1 MRLVLAVVGENA
13 EPLGRDAKKAFGPE
27 GGSLGR
33 GISCNWQLPDP
44 TNTLSARHAMIGH
57 NGIGFTITDTSTN
70 GVYVN
75 IVDAP
80 LGRGNTAP
88 LADGDTLYL
97 ASYIIAVSIESDPVD
112 DRQRLG
118 LTSNAVRIGG
128 GATTPGAAFPSDNV
142 KPAPVGGL
150 LDHSAQTPVDPL
162 LAIGGSASAGI
173 PMPSRPTPAAPP
185 ALQDPLLMLDAQM
198 RAESPLPIDED
209 LPRGRPTP
217 APMLPDGSHL
227 RVPPGQF
234 PPLPSFDQLQPGGP
248 PTPAPSVPPVL
259 PPRVE
264 APSPPMPKAAIIPD
278 HFDFS
283 DLLPGASSSPP
294 QSVAPAIPVM
304 PASMPNPPPLPASPV
319 APAPQRKPLGPALAN
334 DLVALRAPGA
344 SPPMPGERVLD
355 PLAVLKERA
364 AQRSPSA
371 ALPPE
376 PRPMSAAAMPPAPAM
391 PGGDDLRVF
400 WEALGLDAGLVPP
413 ERRQEV
419 LAELGQALR
428 EMANGLHAVLAAR
441 AMVKNEFH
449 IEQTRIRSGDNN
461 PFKFFKSGP
470 DALRKSL
477 GNEQGYMPLSRSVR
491 EGFHDIKAHE
501 VASMMAMRAAI
512 SNVLTQ
518 MSPQRLETDGVST
531 GLFGGRADKGKLWD
545 HFVEVH
551 ASMVNDIDRTTRTF
565 IADEFT
571 RAYDSQ
577 IATLRR
583 NEGKPL

>member
-1 MRLVLAVVGENA
+1 M
-13 EPLGRDAKKAFGPE
+13 GRDAKKAFGPE

-70 GVYVN
+70 GVYIN
-75 IVDAP
+75 MVDAP

-128 GATTPGAAFPSDNV
+128 GTTTPGAATFPSDNI

-150 LDHSAQTPVDPL
+150 LDPSAQTPVDPL

-173 PMPSRPTPAAPP
+173 SMPSRPAPAAPP

-209 LPRGRPTP
+209 LLRGRPTP
-217 APMLPDGSHL
+217 APMLPDGPHL

-234 PPLPSFDQLQPGGP
+234 PPLPGFDQLQPP
-248 PTPAPSVPPVL
+248 VPPAPSV

-283 DLLPGASSSPP
+283 DLLPGGSSPP
-294 QSVAPAIPVM
+294 PQSAAPAIPVM
-304 PASMPNPPPLPASPV
+304 PAPLLSPPPPPVASV

-364 AQRSPSA
+364 AQRSSGA

-376 PRPMSAAAMPPAPAM
+376 PRPTPAAALPM
-391 PGGDDLRVF
+391 PGMPNSDELRVF
-400 WEALGLDAGLVPP
+400 WEALGLDANLVPP

-531 GLFGGRADKGKLWD
+531 GLFGGRADKSKLWD

-551 ASMVNDIDRTTRTF
+551 SSMVNDIDRTTRTF

-577 IATLRR
+577 IATLRK

>member
-44 TNTLSARHAMIGH
+44 TNTLSARHAVIGH

-70 GVYVN
+70 GVYIN

-128 GATTPGAAFPSDNV
+128 GATTPAAALPSDTI
-142 KPAPVGGL
+142 KPASVGGL
-150 LDHSAQTPVDPL
+150 LGSNAQTPVDPL
-162 LAIGGSASAGI
+162 LAIGGAASAGI
-173 PMPSRPTPAAPP
+173 PVPSHPASAAQP
-185 ALQDPLLMLDAQM
+185 AIQDPLLMLDAQM
-198 RAESPLPIDED
+198 RAESPIPIEED
-209 LPRGRPTP
+209 LLLSRPAPR
-217 APMLPDGSHL
+217 PMLPDGPHL
-227 RVPPGQF
+227 RVPSGQF
-234 PPLPSFDQLQPGGP
+234 PPLPSFDQLP
-248 PTPAPSVPPVL
+248 PPVAPVPSAPMPPAPRVVP
-259 PPRVE
+259 
-264 APSPPMPKAAIIPD
+264 PSPPMPKAAIIPD

-283 DLLPGASSSPP
+283 DLLPGGSSSPP
-294 QSVAPAIPVM
+294 PNAAAPSQAVPVAT
-304 PASMPNPPPLPASPV
+304 PPPLPAAPV
-319 APAPQRKPLGPALAN
+319 APAPQPQRKPLGPALAN

-376 PRPMSAAAMPPAPAM
+376 PRPPAPVAMPPAPAM
-391 PGGDDLRVF
+391 PSGDDLRVF

-461 PFKFFKSGP
+461 PFKFFKSGQ

-531 GLFGGRADKGKLWD
+531 GLFGGRADKSKLWD
-545 HFVEVH
+545 HFVAVH

-577 IATLRR
+577 IATLRK
-583 NEGKPL
+583 NEGKPQ